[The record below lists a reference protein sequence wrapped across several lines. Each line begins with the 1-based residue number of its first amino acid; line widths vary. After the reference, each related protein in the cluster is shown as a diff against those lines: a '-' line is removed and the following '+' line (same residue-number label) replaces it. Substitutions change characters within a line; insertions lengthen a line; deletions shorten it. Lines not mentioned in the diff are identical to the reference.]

1 MEWKRL
7 VMEWKSAGASEHLHE
22 LLSQK
27 IATNAFRFQ
36 GGKEGFP
43 GTTLQIEREE
53 VIECISPRASSFL
66 ACVGVRLGCPRAL
79 MSALARMKDCFFH
92 PQFHLQIRRSYREVV
107 QASGQ

>member
-1 MEWKRL
+1 
-7 VMEWKSAGASEHLHE
+7 MEWKSAGASERLHE

-27 IATNAFRFQ
+27 IATSAFRFQ

-43 GTTLQIEREE
+43 GTTLHIEREE
-53 VIECISPRASSFL
+53 VIECKSQSIQFL
-66 ACVGVRLGCPRAL
+66 GLCRSQTRLSKGLDECSCSHEGL
-79 MSALARMKDCFFH
+79 LLLH